1 MTKQSTATIVLHD
14 AHVAARAAAGAA
26 AGAAFMA
33 AYQSIC
39 CFIAA
44 VAITCVARR
53 AVRADRVATK
63 AANRA
68 ATKAANAARVA
79 RKEAAEQYASRC
91 AKRAAAKK
99 AAAPAARAA
108 KKAAAAAAKAIKA
121 LNECRIMAVR
131 AQRMAAKAT
140 ATIEAATTRATAA
153 ATRSAADVRATRA
166 ATTADK
172 RAAKAAVVAFLAQT
186 PCLAAL
192 WFYATLNV
200 ADKAANKEAAKIA
213 NRAYARVKAPRVPM
227 NDAEKRAAITLA
239 CANARA
245 ANAAKRAAEAAKRAA
260 DARDIA
266 RFGSVMN
273 PATIAARKE
282 QGAAQ
287 RAANAA
293 RKAGMPTKTP
303 RPHVVIVRSGPVK
316 NKGAKRTKVHHMVH
330 TVESVMAQVAK
341 KAATVKAKEDAAI
354 TKAKK
359 WAMRKAAYANR
370 KAAMEQ
376 IASDAWML
384 KGVWLP
390 EDLIRGANDW
400 SYTVRINA
408 FKKAR
413 NIAYGTVALVGAA
426 A

>member
-1 MTKQSTATIVLHD
+1 MAVKTTTTVVLHD
-14 AHVAARAAAGAA
+14 AHVCARVAHI
-26 AGAAFMA
+26 AAFVA
-33 AYQSIC
+33 AYQTVC
-39 CFIAA
+39 CFLAA
-44 VAITCVARR
+44 VACACVARR

-131 AQRMAAKAT
+131 ASSMAKKAT
-140 ATIEAATTRATAA
+140 AKTIAA
-153 ATRSAADVRATRA
+153 ATEAVATEAVATAVTAPATKAVTTADVRAN
-166 ATTADK
+166 
-172 RAAKAAVVAFLAQT
+172 KAAIVAFLAQT
-186 PCLAAL
+186 PCLCAL
-192 WFYATLNV
+192 WFYATLDV
-200 ADKAANKEAAKIA
+200 ATKAAAKEANKAANAARSRI
-213 NRAYARVKAPRVPM
+213 KAPRVRV
-227 NDAEKRAAITLA
+227 NDDAKRASITLA

-245 ANAAKRAAEAAKRAA
+245 SKAARAAA
-260 DARDIA
+260 DAHA
-266 RFGSVMN
+266 MASMGSVMSQR
-273 PATIAARKE
+273 TIEARAA
-282 QGAAQ
+282 QGDAQ

-293 RKAGMPTKTP
+293 RKAAAPAKVA
-303 RPHVVIVRSGPVK
+303 RPQVVIVRSGPVK

-341 KAATVKAKEDAAI
+341 KAAIVKAKEDAQIA
-354 TKAKK
+354 KAKK

-370 KAAMEQ
+370 KAAMEV
-376 IASDAWML
+376 IAADAWML
-384 KGVWLP
+384 KGVWLS

-400 SYTVRINA
+400 SYAVRINA
-408 FKKAR
+408 FKEAR
-413 NIAYGTVALVGAA
+413 NIAYGTVALVGVAA
-426 A
+426 